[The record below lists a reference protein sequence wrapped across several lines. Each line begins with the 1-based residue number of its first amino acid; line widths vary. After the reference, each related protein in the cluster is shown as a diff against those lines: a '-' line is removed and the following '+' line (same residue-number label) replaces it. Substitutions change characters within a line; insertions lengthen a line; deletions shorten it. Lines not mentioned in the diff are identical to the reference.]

1 LKKRRSDKELTIALC
16 VSLALHTVLLVLLI
30 HEKIELLMQ
39 QLSPPRLLA
48 DAHKAPRVEEPK
60 EKPADEPP
68 AAILQPIV
76 KPLAELDAPK
86 PPPPPPPPEKPKKPS
101 NQNDENIEWGEKNA
115 KGIAI
120 NSAPG
125 KVPLSARKGMEDQSA
140 ASRDPE
146 GPEAFED
153 DPSMSTV
160 PPGENGDG
168 RKPVR
173 DPLAGKGTAGNPS
186 ETLGNPNAPVVPPA
200 PLPKRTEVAALTN
213 NGPEEL
219 QGNGKSVSQS
229 PVPEKRSPAEA
240 NVPAAERDGLPNDP
254 AQAQQILP
262 IKQADVIGIDS
273 NELAYPDVVEA
284 LTRPPGLKVSSERSD
299 AIESPVL
306 PSLVSADVISAP
318 SIQPATAALQIKP
331 QPIEEMA
338 LKLREADPRTGPAIV
353 EAMMH
358 SPGEITH
365 DGGPAALPELAPA
378 DVTKSPEILDAI
390 AALPLEEPRPQ
401 EMAQQPEQGAETPA
415 VAAKNEPA
423 GQTFNATGG
432 VPGPTVAAADPAP
445 DTGFESDPFAK
456 IPGVDF
462 HDGKVEARSGRQ
474 VKPIR
479 PHLSDAGRR
488 DLLAMNFP
496 TVVFKVRIDKTG
508 KVKDVSVIQGSGSE
522 AIDMPVYRALWEW
535 WFEPP
540 KDKKGNALE
549 DVQLVSIHWG

>member
-1 LKKRRSDKELTIALC
+1 
-16 VSLALHTVLLVLLI
+16 
-30 HEKIELLMQ
+30 
-39 QLSPPRLLA
+39 
-48 DAHKAPRVEEPK
+48 
-60 EKPADEPP
+60 
-68 AAILQPIV
+68 
-76 KPLAELDAPK
+76 
-86 PPPPPPPPEKPKKPS
+86 
-101 NQNDENIEWGEKNA
+101 
-115 KGIAI
+115 
-120 NSAPG
+120 
-125 KVPLSARKGMEDQSA
+125 MEDQAA

-153 DPSMSTV
+153 EPSMSTV

-173 DPLAGKGTAGNPS
+173 DPLAGKGTAGNPA

-240 NVPAAERDGLPNDP
+240 NVPAGERDGLPNDA
-254 AQAQQILP
+254 AQADAEQILP
-262 IKQADVIGIDS
+262 IKQADVIGISS
-273 NELAYPDVVEA
+273 NEPAYPDVVEA
-284 LTRPPGLKVSSERSD
+284 LTRPPGLKISPQRTD

-306 PSLVSADVISAP
+306 PNLVLADVTSAP
-318 SIQPATAALQIKP
+318 SIQPATAALQIRP
-331 QPIEEMA
+331 QTIEEMA
-338 LKLREADPRTGPAIV
+338 LKLGEADPRNGPAIV
-353 EAMMH
+353 EAMLH

-378 DVTKSPEILDAI
+378 DVDNTPEILDAI
-390 AALPLEEPRPQ
+390 AALPLDEPRPQ
-401 EMAQQPEQGAETPA
+401 EMAEQPEQGAEAPS

-423 GQTFNATGG
+423 GQASNATGG
-432 VPGPTVAAADPAP
+432 VPGPAVAAADPAP

-540 KDKKGNALE
+540 KDKKGNPLE